1 MSSETTTT
9 TTAPSDQLR
18 FVVTPRIRKALA
30 LATAQMDK
38 KGSSATKETREA
50 LHKLHKDKTADEVPL
65 GLLRQLSRVLLQ
77 IKASSSSQGGSGD
90 QKSRAAVVEYAHL
103 HELLQGSQPVVA
115 RPPPPPKKTP
125 EQEALFNRLQIELD
139 NKRYANM
146 VKNVVATKDMKQG
159 KRKNEFREAMN
170 QASLGIDMIVMI
182 VVGFIAGYFVFSRW
196 GTVPGVIGG
205 TLLGVAIMLVE
216 MVLIVIRGSRIEEQ
230 EAEKEKTKF
239 KPKSKKK
246 KKAKLSSA
254 ISVETI
260 TDDAKKRK

>member
-1 MSSETTTT
+1 MSSETT

-38 KGSSATKETREA
+38 KAVLSATKETREA
-50 LHKLHKDKTADEVPL
+50 LHKLHKDKSANEVPL

-77 IKASSSSQGGSGD
+77 IKASSNDGSD
-90 QKSRAAVVEYAHL
+90 QKSRAAV
-103 HELLQGSQPVVA
+103 
-115 RPPPPPKKTP
+115 TP

-139 NKRYANM
+139 NKRYAKHVFLLFIYFM
-146 VKNVVATKDMKQG
+146 VKNVVATKDMTQG
-159 KRKNEFREAMN
+159 KRKNEFREAMH

-182 VVGFIAGYFVFSRW
+182 VVGFIAGYF
-196 GTVPGVIGG
+196 VPGVIGG

-246 KKAKLSSA
+246 AKLSSA

>member
-50 LHKLHKDKTADEVPL
+50 LHKLHKDKSADEVPL

-77 IKASSSSQGGSGD
+77 IKASSSQGGSGD

-115 RPPPPPKKTP
+115 RPPPPPKKVRPHRPSFLPLLLLFVFIVLLVLLQTP
-125 EQEALFNRLQIELD
+125 EQEAMFNRLQIELD
-139 NKRYANM
+139 NKRYAKH
-146 VKNVVATKDMKQG
+146 V
-159 KRKNEFREAMN
+159 
-170 QASLGIDMIVMI
+170 
-182 VVGFIAGYFVFSRW
+182 
-196 GTVPGVIGG
+196 
-205 TLLGVAIMLVE
+205 LLF
-216 MVLIVIRGSRIEEQ
+216 
-230 EAEKEKTKF
+230 TD
-239 KPKSKKK
+239 
-246 KKAKLSSA
+246 LSSL
-254 ISVETI
+254 SLLC
-260 TDDAKKRK
+260 